1 VFNDPPV
8 YPDRIDPGDRFR
20 DRRRRTRRRRAQRRI
35 AVAVCLIGGVVA
47 LALNARF
54 ISGGDPPAASPP
66 TAADPAQEPTLAVP
80 QIPDEIRGL
89 HVTAPLASIPGK
101 LDEYIA
107 MASSGLNTIQL
118 DVKDENGEIGFRSSE
133 LELARKIGA
142 AQAYYRPREVARKV
156 HDAGLY
162 LIGRIVVFQDPRLAS
177 ARPDMAIQTP
187 AGDIWATKQGLGW
200 TNPYDPVV
208 WDYVLNV
215 AVEAAKAGF
224 DEIMFDYVRFP
235 TDGPAGVRPVYPGE
249 DGRSKAQVIADFLAE
264 ARERLAPYDVQ
275 LSAALF
281 GLAAT
286 EDLGIGQRPELL
298 GKHLDAVYPMVYPSH
313 FGPGQYEIEDP
324 FASPGLVVSNALV
337 DFRAALEE
345 RVRIVPW
352 LQDWNYAPDEVAE
365 QVAAARRAHTGGYLL
380 WNSDGVYTPGS
391 LVE

>member
-35 AVAVCLIGGVVA
+35 AAAVCLIGGVVA

-54 ISGGDPPAASPP
+54 ISGDDPPASNPAVSGPP
-66 TAADPAQEPTLAVP
+66 AEAPTVATPL
-80 QIPDEIRGL
+80 IPDEIRGV

-107 MASSGLNTIQL
+107 MAADGLNTIQL

-162 LIGRIVVFQDPRLAS
+162 LIGRIVVFQDPRAAS
-177 ARPDMAIQTP
+177 ARPDLAIQTP
-187 AGDIWATKQGLGW
+187 AGDIWATKSGLGW

-208 WDYVLNV
+208 WDYVLDV

-235 TDGPAGVRPVYPGE
+235 TDGPPGVRPVYPGA
-249 DGRSKAQVIADFLAE
+249 DGRPKAQVIADFLAE

-281 GLAAT
+281 GLAAS
-286 EDLGIGQRPELL
+286 ENLGIGQQPELL

-313 FGPGQYEIEDP
+313 FGPGQYNIPDP
-324 FASPGLVVSNALV
+324 FSAPGLVVSNALV
-337 DFRAALEE
+337 DFKAALDE

-352 LQDWNYAPDEVAE
+352 LQDWNYGQDEVAE
-365 QVAAARRAHTGGYLL
+365 QVAAARRAHTAGYLL
-380 WNSDGVYTPGS
+380 WNSDGVYTAGS
-391 LVE
+391 ISE